1 MRNNN
6 TTVHKIAK
14 YLRQEITYSNLK
26 SGQHLKE
33 TSIAKKFKVSRVPVR
48 EAFRI
53 LQSEGYLDVIYNRG
67 SFVKKFSRQF
77 VLETAI
83 VYKTLAPVVLDI
95 AIPNYTEQTYKK
107 GSKIL
112 DKIEEC
118 KDFNKVGYLLRDF
131 AKTIFGPSKMKYIIE
146 LFDEMYLHNIRLLNE
161 IFEIKQG
168 KHYSTVNHRKF
179 LELCKMNLK
188 EEAIAVWSHHIDQIK
203 QIYLEPPKK

>member
-1 MRNNN
+1 MGNNN

-33 TSIAKKFKVSRVPVR
+33 ADIAKKFKVSRVPVR

-67 SFVKKFSRQF
+67 SFVKKLSMQYIS
-77 VLETAI
+77 ETAI
-83 VYKTLAPVVLDI
+83 VYKALAPIVLDI
-95 AIPNYTEQTYKK
+95 AIPNYNEQTYRK

-131 AKTIFGPSKMKYIIE
+131 AKTIFGPSKMKFILS
-146 LFDEMYLHNIRLLNE
+146 LFDDMYLHNIRLLNE
-161 IFEIKQG
+161 IFEIKQD
-168 KHYSTVNHRKF
+168 KHYSTINHRRF

-188 EEAIAVWSHHIDQIK
+188 EEAIAVWSSHIDQVK
-203 QIYLEPPKK
+203 EIYVPSKK